1 MKVIANAGPLMAL
14 GKLGLVH
21 LLYSL
26 YGPVLIP
33 SAVYEEVVVRGLEL
47 EQPDAYA
54 VQMAIARRELVVV
67 ESEDAGLSEAVQ
79 ALPLQWGEKH
89 VIQLG
94 LAEQPDWVLLDDLLA
109 REEAQR
115 LGLKVKGTLGVI
127 AQAYR
132 NGLMTLAEVELTF
145 QAILDREDIW
155 ISDAL
160 VRRVWNQ
167 LKKAGP

>member
-1 MKVIANAGPLMAL
+1 M
-14 GKLGLVH
+14 
-21 LLYSL
+21 
-26 YGPVLIP
+26 
-33 SAVYEEVVVRGLEL
+33 
-47 EQPDAYA
+47 
-54 VQMAIARRELVVV
+54 
-67 ESEDAGLSEAVQ
+67 
-79 ALPLQWGEKH
+79 
-89 VIQLG
+89 
-94 LAEQPDWVLLDDLLA
+94 LLDDLLA

-115 LGLKVKGTLGVI
+115 LGLKIKGTLGVI

-167 LKKAGP
+167 LKKAGQ

>member
-1 MKVIANAGPLMAL
+1 
-14 GKLGLVH
+14 
-21 LLYSL
+21 
-26 YGPVLIP
+26 
-33 SAVYEEVVVRGLEL
+33 
-47 EQPDAYA
+47 
-54 VQMAIARRELVVV
+54 
-67 ESEDAGLSEAVQ
+67 
-79 ALPLQWGEKH
+79 
-89 VIQLG
+89 
-94 LAEQPDWVLLDDLLA
+94 VLLDDLLA

-115 LGLKVKGTLGVI
+115 LGLKIKGTLGVI

-167 LKKAGP
+167 LKKAGQ

>member
-1 MKVIANAGPLMAL
+1 M
-14 GKLGLVH
+14 
-21 LLYSL
+21 
-26 YGPVLIP
+26 
-33 SAVYEEVVVRGLEL
+33 
-47 EQPDAYA
+47 
-54 VQMAIARRELVVV
+54 
-67 ESEDAGLSEAVQ
+67 
-79 ALPLQWGEKH
+79 
-89 VIQLG
+89 
-94 LAEQPDWVLLDDLLA
+94 LLDDQLA

-115 LGLKVKGTLGVI
+115 LGLKIKGTLGVI